1 MRPTQLH
8 HRVTAPSFFVSCKC
22 ETAIPIQQPLLRYA
36 LQQAALEPSVRAIR
50 YRTGPDIECPHVSLH
65 GVVLDRLDDRFL
77 LRVYENRPQRSKDEL
92 TRLSYALECHGL
104 RLLERD
110 ASEIRREPLFSNA
123 RVVWEYARYNVSL
136 TDRLRIAIALED
148 GEPQSLVELE
158 ERARPTCD
166 VLAAVCALACEDQV
180 SIKIRHDPLGPH
192 TMVLR
197 R

>member
-1 MRPTQLH
+1 MRPTQLR
-8 HRVTAPSFFVSCKC
+8 HRVTTPSFFVSCKC

-65 GVVLDRLDDRFL
+65 GVVLDCADRQFL
-77 LRVYENRPQRSKDEL
+77 LRVYETRPKRSEDEL
-92 TRLSYALECHGL
+92 ARLTYAIERHGL

-110 ASEIRREPLFSNA
+110 GPDIRREPLFSNA
-123 RVVWEYARYNVSL
+123 RVVWSYAQYNVSV
-136 TDRLRIAIALED
+136 TDRLRIGLALED

-166 VLAAVCALACEDQV
+166 VFAAVCALACEDLV
-180 SIKIRHDPLGPH
+180 SIKLHHDPLGPR
-192 TMVLR
+192 TIVLR